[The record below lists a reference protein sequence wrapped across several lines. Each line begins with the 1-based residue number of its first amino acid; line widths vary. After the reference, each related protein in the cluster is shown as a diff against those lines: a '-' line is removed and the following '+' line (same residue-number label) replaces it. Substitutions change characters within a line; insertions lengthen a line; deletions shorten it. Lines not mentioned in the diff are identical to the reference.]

1 MSNQQIGQ
9 HVHFVTKLHTESLI
23 DPSKVCIKNLQN
35 KGYTTLSA
43 NLLELNKLCAISLSI
58 NVSRLDD
65 GCGI

>member
-1 MSNQQIGQ
+1 MSNKQTGQ
-9 HVHFVTKLHTESLI
+9 YVHFVTMLHTESLI
-23 DPSKVCIKNLQN
+23 EPSQVCIKNLQN
-35 KGYTTLSA
+35 KSYTTLSA